1 MKEQIDQAW
10 IVDLPKAE
18 VHLHLE
24 GCIEPDL
31 ITAAARRHRSSAGP
45 GTDDDGDASPGRA
58 PITNLTQ
65 LLAYLD
71 WSCALIDRSDDLFA
85 IAYGTAR
92 RATVSGVGHVDV
104 IVNPTHWPHWQDRPA
119 ALVDALDAGFA
130 AAEDEGLATA
140 SLCLSLKRTQSRG
153 EALALVDWMLEY
165 RHRRVAALSID
176 GDESAGSHNER
187 FADAFARAAHGG
199 LHRCGHAGES
209 SGADGVRQAI
219 DILGVER
226 VDHGI
231 RAVEDPSL
239 VTELAHRSI
248 PLDVCPSSNVVLG
261 IVADLPH
268 HPVDDLRRRGVR
280 ISINTDDPMLYGTD
294 VAGELARCAQAF
306 GWGQAELVAVART
319 SIESCFADD
328 SRRQELLRDLD
339 AFVASAPA

>member
-1 MKEQIDQAW
+1 MEQEIDRAW
-10 IVDLPKAE
+10 IVSLPKAE

-31 ITAAARRHRSSAGP
+31 MAAAARRHRSPSTP
-45 GTDDDGDASPGRA
+45 GTDHADEAWPGR
-58 PITNLTQ
+58 PRITNLIQ

-92 RATVSGVGHVDV
+92 RATGSGVRHIDV
-104 IVNPTHWPHWQDRPA
+104 IVNPTHWPHWQNRLA
-119 ALVDALDAGFA
+119 AMVDALDAGFT

-140 SLCLSLKRTQSRG
+140 SLCLSMKRTQSRE
-153 EALALVDWMLEY
+153 EALALVDWMLER
-165 RHRRVAALSID
+165 RHHRVAALSID
-176 GDESAGSHNER
+176 GDERAGSHNER
-187 FADAFARAAHGG
+187 FADAFARARHGG
-199 LHRCGHAGES
+199 LHRCAHAGES
-209 SGADGVRQAI
+209 SGADGVREAI

-231 RAVEDPSL
+231 RAVEDASL
-239 VTELAHRSI
+239 VTELADRSI
-248 PLDVCPSSNVVLG
+248 PLDICPTSNVVLG

-280 ISINTDDPMLYGTD
+280 VSINTDDPMLYGTD

-306 GWGQAELVAVART
+306 GWGETELVAVART

-339 AFVASAPA
+339 TFTSSGPV